1 MATMVSSI
9 PEDEKGMRCGDI
21 VPNAAAAPAT
31 VSGDVERMMGALVLS
46 HRWLGIAFCLLFA
59 MWFATGIVMHF
70 VPFPSL
76 TEAERFSGLAP
87 VERGETLI
95 AISDVAAASGIS
107 DATRVRLIQRSD
119 GPVYIV
125 SGSSRV
131 RALRASDGRD
141 ASVTSADVALAI
153 AQDHAE
159 SRGLDAARAAI
170 VARSVYDQWSVP
182 NSFDRHRP
190 LFRVALGD
198 AARTEVYVS
207 SLTGEVVLDTTR
219 SERGWNLAGSVL
231 HWIYPTVLR
240 SNWALWDRVVW
251 TLSLLASIA
260 ALLGAALGLVR
271 ITRRGRLI
279 GSPYRG
285 WHALHHLIGLAATVF
300 VLTWIFSGWL
310 SMDHGLLFSR
320 GQLDPAEAG
329 VTNASPDWAVA
340 SSLNQQ
346 PISSS
351 AREVEWFA
359 FNGKV
364 YRRDRIGLG
373 SQTLIKAGGSPPDEP
388 KGFLSAREIQDLS
401 ARLATGCGPPSVLAD
416 DDDYP
421 AESVVGGAPVYRSR
435 CGELWFDID
444 GADGSVLQRLDAS
457 RRAYRWFYS
466 ALHTLDFPVLMAHPH
481 LRDVLIVGLCALGLV
496 FSVTGIVIGWR
507 RLRSTFA
514 A

>member
-1 MATMVSSI
+1 
-9 PEDEKGMRCGDI
+9 
-21 VPNAAAAPAT
+21 
-31 VSGDVERMMGALVLS
+31 MMGAIVLL

-59 MWFATGIVMHF
+59 MWFASGIVMHF

-76 TEAERFSGLAP
+76 TEAERFGGFGP
-87 VERGETLI
+87 VDRTRVRI
-95 AISDVAAASGIS
+95 AVVDAVAASGIT

-125 SGSSRV
+125 SGPSRA
-131 RALRASDGRD
+131 RAVRASDGRD
-141 ASVTSADVALAI
+141 ASVTSPDLALAI
-153 AQDHAE
+153 ARDHARG
-159 SRGLDAARAAI
+159 RGLDAARAAI
-170 VARSVYDQWSVP
+170 VARSDYDQWSVP
-182 NSFDRHRP
+182 NGFDRHRP

-198 AARTEVYVS
+198 AAKTEVYIS

-260 ALLGAALGLVR
+260 ALLGAVLGLVR
-271 ITRRGRLI
+271 IKRRGRLV

-285 WHALHHLIGLAATVF
+285 WHALHHLIGLAVTAF

-310 SMDHGLLFSR
+310 SMDHGRLFSR
-320 GQLDPAEAG
+320 GQLSPAEAE
-329 VTNASPDWAVA
+329 VTNASPDWVA
-340 SSLNQQ
+340 TSSLDPQ
-346 PISSS
+346 PISPS

-359 FNGKV
+359 FNGTI
-364 YRRDRIGLG
+364 YRRDRVDIER
-373 SQTLIKAGGSPPDEP
+373 QILIKAGDASRDGQA
-388 KGFLSAREIQDLS
+388 GFLSAREVQELTM
-401 ARLATGCGPPSVLAD
+401 RLATSCGVPIVLAD
-416 DDDYP
+416 DDGYP
-421 AESVVGGAPVYRSR
+421 AQSTASGAPVYRSR
-435 CGELWFDID
+435 CGDLWFDID
-444 GADGSVLQRLDAS
+444 GADGNVLQRLDMS

-466 ALHTLDFPVLMAHPH
+466 ALHTFDFPVLLAHPR
-481 LRDVLIVGLCALGLV
+481 LRDVLIVGLCVLGLV

-507 RLRSTFA
+507 RLWATFA